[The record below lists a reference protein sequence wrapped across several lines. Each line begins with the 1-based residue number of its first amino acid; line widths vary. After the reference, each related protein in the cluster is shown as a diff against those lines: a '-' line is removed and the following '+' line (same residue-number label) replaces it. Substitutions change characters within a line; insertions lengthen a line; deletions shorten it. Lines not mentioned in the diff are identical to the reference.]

1 MSSFAQNSSLDND
14 HQEDGPVSS
23 VEQLLQKYQLTV
35 FTLAMHLLNDKR
47 VAQNVVEEVFLILS
61 KKDPLPTED
70 KELTSVIHATTYDV
84 ALAELVR
91 IRRAKKA
98 H

>member
-1 MSSFAQNSSLDND
+1 MSSYAQNDNLDSD
-14 HQEDGPVSS
+14 LQEDGPVSS

-47 VAQNVVEEVFLILS
+47 VAQSVVEEVFLLLS
-61 KKDPLPTED
+61 KNDTLPTED
-70 KELTSVIHATTYDV
+70 KDITSLIHATTYDV